1 MKSLEYVLLDVLTN
15 CPLHGSLAAMAI
27 DNPTRLPHSHFPPI
41 RPAGEADLPE
51 ILAIYNDIIA
61 STTAVYSLEPVSL
74 ANRVTWLSERTGAG
88 YPVLVA
94 EVEKRVAGFAS
105 FAEFRGVWPGY
116 RYSVEHTVHVCSDM
130 RGVGIGK
137 SLVSALIPLAA
148 KLGKHVMIG
157 AIDASNEASLRMHA
171 RLGFEQSAHLREV
184 GRKFGR
190 WLDLVLM
197 QRLIDAPGALRED

>member
-1 MKSLEYVLLDVLTN
+1 VDLHLRTLGCVRN
-15 CPLHGSLAAMAI
+15 CPLHGSHDAMVV
-27 DNPTRLPHSHFPPI
+27 DNPARLLPSHFPLI

-61 STTAVYSLEPVSL
+61 STTAVYSLEPVAL
-74 ANRVTWLSERTGAG
+74 ANRVTWFSERTGAG

-105 FAEFRGVWPGY
+105 FAEFRGLWPGY

-130 RGVGIGK
+130 RGVGIGTG
-137 SLVSALIPLAA
+137 LVSALIPLAA
-148 KLGKHVMIG
+148 RLGKHVMLG
-157 AIDASNEASLRMHA
+157 AIDATNEASIRMHA
-171 RLGFEQSAHLREV
+171 RLGFEPSAHLREV

-190 WLDLVLM
+190 WLDLILM